1 MSLRRSAA
9 LLAVVGC
16 ALAGAARADSVKIDL
31 KSKEIFGKG
40 VPRLDIHILEPI
52 VGFEVKLKRSDGR
65 ELNLKGGGPPGVT
78 RTVTLDQPE
87 GKFTWEGV
95 IFVRLPKG
103 GEYELP
109 VKFDTELMGP
119 LRMTFVKEELDLK
132 ARKAVIKLSRPAARA
147 TIEVQMDTGV
157 QVQKEATFHGE
168 AAGTPLVLEW
178 PAASGSVMTIRITA
192 WDTADFYNGVELSP
206 WQVDIPHE
214 EVVFD
219 TGSAEIR
226 KDQQSKLDASYVKL
240 AEVAAKYG
248 KLASIRLFIAGHTD
262 TVGDKAVNRDLSRAR
277 ARSIGAY
284 FRKKGAGIPILFEG
298 FGEEALVV
306 PTKDETPEERN
317 RCAEYIVAIDDPV
330 LKNPPFP
337 PQWRKL

>member
-1 MSLRRSAA
+1 MRRSAA
-9 LLAVVGC
+9 LLALVGC

-157 QVQKEATFHGE
+157 QVRKESTFNGAE
-168 AAGTPLVLEW
+168 AGTPLVLEW
-178 PAASGSVMTIRITA
+178 PPASGSVMTIRITA

-206 WQVDIPHE
+206 WQVDIIHDDLE
-214 EVVFD
+214 FD
-219 TGSAEIR
+219 TGRADIR
-226 KDQQSKLDASYVKL
+226 KDQQPKLDTAYEKL
-240 AEVAAKYG
+240 AEVAGKYG
-248 KLASIRLFIAGHTD
+248 KLAPIRLFILGHTD
-262 TVGDKAVNRDLSRAR
+262 TVGDKDANRELSRAR

-284 FRKKGAGIPILFEG
+284 FRKKGARIPILFDG
-298 FGEEALVV
+298 YGEEALAV
-306 PTKDETPEERN
+306 PTKDETPEEKN
-317 RCAEYIVAIDDPV
+317 RSAEYIVAIDDPV